1 VAARMSA
8 AIEVVEA
15 AGMAVDRDDEVGAH
29 LRRAIAWQRYSR
41 GPVSELQRRCADD
54 IVRGSLR
61 RWERGGG
68 VPEAVG

>member
-1 VAARMSA
+1 
-8 AIEVVEA
+8 
-15 AGMAVDRDDEVGAH
+15 
-29 LRRAIAWQRYSR
+29 
-41 GPVSELQRRCADD
+41 LQRRCADD

>member
-1 VAARMSA
+1 MSA

-15 AGMAVDRDDEVGAH
+15 VGMAVDRDDDLDAH
-29 LRRAIAWQRYSR
+29 LRRAVAWRRYSR
-41 GPVSELQRRCADD
+41 GPVSPLQRRCADD